1 MQEFPLPFWEKNKS
15 NNHKLAEKI
24 QSNKYFH
31 HEQTKHFHQY
41 KMDTILEKTKV
52 CKIGWSHGL
61 VRMLSPQSK
70 RCGIYSGPRSYH
82 DPIISCPLSTLCIK
96 TWPKVCKTE
105 IEGLYKA
112 ISIDFYKNIL
122 QILPSFRKD
131 ILNG

>member
-61 VRMLSPQSK
+61 VISAHAFATEQEMWDLFWPAFLSRSHYFLSSL
-70 RCGIYSGPRSYH
+70 YS
-82 DPIISCPLSTLCIK
+82 
-96 TWPKVCKTE
+96 
-105 IEGLYKA
+105 LYKNMA
-112 ISIDFYKNIL
+112 KSL
-122 QILPSFRKD
+122 
-131 ILNG
+131 